1 MIGWEKTM
9 TRNSWTGLGG
19 KRLPDSTS
27 AVSRPHRWKHVQA
40 VGAKAERLAPAF
52 GNDGTLLA
60 ASAWLHDIG
69 YAPEFQ
75 RSGFHHL
82 DGAQAV
88 ERLKG
93 APRLAAL
100 IANHSGGAL
109 EAPLRGLE
117 RDMRAYPDEEGP
129 IRDALWTCDMT
140 TSPRGEPLDFEE
152 RLRDIVDRYGPDHPV
167 PRSILAAAEQIRQAI
182 DRTRNRAAAAG
193 ISVDF

>member
-1 MIGWEKTM
+1 LNVEEF
-9 TRNSWTGLGG
+9 R
-19 KRLPDSTS
+19 
-27 AVSRPHRWKHVQA
+27 AHRWRHVQA
-40 VGAKAERLAPAF
+40 LGAKAERLALAF
-52 GNDGTLLA
+52 GKDGPLLV
-60 ASAWLHDIG
+60 ASAWLHDIS
-69 YAPEFQ
+69 YAPELQ

-93 APRLAAL
+93 EARLAAL

-117 RDMRAYPDEEGP
+117 REMRAYPDEGGP

-140 TSPRGEPLDFEE
+140 TSPSGEPLDFEE

-167 PRSILAAAEQIRQAI
+167 PRSILAVAEQIREAI
-182 DRTRNRAAAAG
+182 DRTRDRAAAAG
-193 ISVDF
+193 VSVDL

>member
-1 MIGWEKTM
+1 M
-9 TRNSWTGLGG
+9 
-19 KRLPDSTS
+19 
-27 AVSRPHRWKHVQA
+27 QA
-40 VGAKAERLAPAF
+40 VGAKAERLSPVF
-52 GNDGTLLA
+52 GNDGPLLA

-69 YAPEFQ
+69 YAPELQ

-93 APRLAAL
+93 EARLAAL

-117 RDMRAYPDEEGP
+117 REMRAYPDEGGP

-140 TSPRGEPLDFEE
+140 TSPRGEPLDFEQ

-167 PRSILAAAEQIRQAI
+167 PRSILAAAEQIREAI
-182 DRTRNRAAAAG
+182 DRTRDRAAAAG
-193 ISVDF
+193 LSVDF